1 MRDRQV
7 IPASDRAILSTEQNY
22 MASTK
27 HSNLGSLAVAFA
39 VAALSLTIMA
49 QPSTARAQSGVDN
62 ETVRQE
68 NLSAES
74 TATHHYASPAERAQ
88 DALLIVEVKT
98 AIADEGLADDY
109 PLTVD
114 ADHGRVTLTGVLASP
129 QDVHRAVTLAAGI
142 DGVKGVNN
150 RLTSRK
156 APQ

>member
-1 MRDRQV
+1 MRERQV
-7 IPASDRAILSTEQNY
+7 IPASDRATLSAGQSY
-22 MASTK
+22 MARTK
-27 HSNLGSLAVAFA
+27 YTNQGSLAASLA

-49 QPSTARAQSGVDN
+49 QPSTARAKSGVDN
-62 ETVRQE
+62 ETVGQE

-74 TATHHYASPAERAQ
+74 TAKHHYASPAERAQ

>member
-7 IPASDRAILSTEQNY
+7 IPASDRAILSTEQSY

-49 QPSTARAQSGVDN
+49 QPSTARAQSGVGS

-68 NLSAES
+68 DLSAES

-98 AIADEGLADDY
+98 AIADERLADDY

>member
-1 MRDRQV
+1 MRGRQV
-7 IPASDRAILSTEQNY
+7 IPATDRAILSTEQSY

-88 DALLIVEVKT
+88 DALLIVEVKA
-98 AIADEGLADDY
+98 AIAEEGLADDY

>member
-1 MRDRQV
+1 MRERQV
-7 IPASDRAILSTEQNY
+7 IPASDRATLSAGQSY
-22 MASTK
+22 MARTK
-27 HSNLGSLAVAFA
+27 YTNQGSLAAGLA

-49 QPSTARAQSGVDN
+49 QPSTARAQSGVES
-62 ETVRQE
+62 ETVQE

-74 TATHHYASPAERAQ
+74 IATHHYASPAERAQ

-142 DGVKGVNN
+142 DGVKGINN

-156 APQ
+156 IPQ